1 MSLRDRL
8 VQQPAIATAIAV
20 QNRYRVDAADQL
32 AAAISFFGFV
42 SVFPLLTLAL
52 AGAGYV
58 LDDPEDQVELA
69 LTLTDAIPGFEALLS
84 DEQGAP
90 GVAALIENVVASRR
104 TIGAIGLVT
113 LLVSGLKVVA
123 SAMTATRVVFRATL
137 LIGVR
142 ARVRQL
148 LAMLGLGMLALM
160 AVGGSSIAGTGLG
173 LAPPVVTFLLALAV
187 TFALDFVLFL
197 GAYTLLSPSSS
208 LSVRRM
214 VPGAL
219 FAAVG
224 WSLLKV
230 AGASYFG
237 RQVES
242 ANALYGALGGV
253 IGLLLLFYVG
263 GRLYLYGAELSAV
276 LAERRDG
283 PLRRP
288 DPAASQAARAAAA
301 AAPGAAARAA
311 PGAAAGAG
319 GSGGRDRE
327 VIVPDRDD
335 HGGRR
340 GVGAAGRRGV
350 AAGGR
355 RAAGAGGPRAA
366 GAGGRR
372 VAAGTEDPD
381 PRPAAGTGDPSPRP
395 VAGTED
401 PGPWAAPTFRDVTR
415 ARSAAADE
423 ARRTAEPARDR
434 GADARRTIAIGLA
447 AAALAT
453 AWRFLGPRR
462 R

>member
-1 MSLRDRL
+1 MSFKDRL
-8 VQQPAIATAIAV
+8 VQQPAIATVLGV
-20 QNRYRVDAADQL
+20 QRRYRDDAADQL

-58 LDDPEDQVELA
+58 LDDPDDQVELA

-84 DEQGAP
+84 DEEGAP
-90 GVAALIENVVASRR
+90 GVAALVENVVARR
-104 TIGAIGLVT
+104 GAIGAIGLVT
-113 LLVSGLKVVA
+113 LLITGLKVVA
-123 SAMTATRVVFRATL
+123 SAMTATRVVFRGTV

-148 LAMLGLGMLALM
+148 LAMLGLDMLALM
-160 AVGGSSIAGTGLG
+160 AVGGSSIAGTGFG
-173 LAPPVVTFLLALAV
+173 LLPAFVTFLLALAV
-187 TFALDFVLFL
+187 TFALDFVVFL

-219 FAAVG
+219 YAAVG

-230 AGASYFG
+230 AGASYVS
-237 RQVES
+237 RQVEG

-283 PLRRP
+283 SLRRP
-288 DPAASQAARAAAA
+288 DPAASEAARAASVAA
-301 AAPGAAARAA
+301 KGAAARAA
-311 PGAAAGAG
+311 PGAAAGAAGAG

-327 VIVPDRDD
+327 VIVPDRED

-340 GVGAAGRRGV
+340 GVGAGGRRGAAAAGRR
-350 AAGGR
+350 A
-355 RAAGAGGPRAA
+355 
-366 GAGGRR
+366 
-372 VAAGTEDPD
+372 
-381 PRPAAGTGDPSPRP
+381 AAGTGDPSPRP
-395 VAGTED
+395 AAGTED

-434 GADARRTIAIGLA
+434 GADARRTIAFGLA

>member
-1 MSLRDRL
+1 MSFKDRL
-8 VQQPAIATAIAV
+8 VQQPAIATALGV
-20 QNRYRVDAADQL
+20 QRRYRDDAADQL

-58 LDDPEDQVELA
+58 LDDPDDQVELA

-84 DEQGAP
+84 DEEGAP
-90 GVAALIENVVASRR
+90 GVAALVENVVARR
-104 TIGAIGLVT
+104 GAIGAIGLVT
-113 LLVSGLKVVA
+113 LLITGLKVVA
-123 SAMTATRVVFRATL
+123 SAMTATRVVFRGTV

-173 LAPPVVTFLLALAV
+173 LLPAFVTFLLALAV
-187 TFALDFVLFL
+187 TFALDFVVFL

-219 FAAVG
+219 FAAIG

-230 AGASYFG
+230 VGVSYVS

-253 IGLLLLFYVG
+253 IGLLLLFYVA

-276 LAERRDG
+276 LAERRDR
-283 PLRRP
+283 PLRRA
-288 DPAASQAARAAAA
+288 DAAAS
-301 AAPGAAARAA
+301 GAAAD
-311 PGAAAGAG
+311 AGAG
-319 GSGGRDRE
+319 AGASGDHVRE
-327 VIVPDRDD
+327 VAVPDRDD
-335 HGGRR
+335 HGGGG
-340 GVGAAGRRGV
+340 GVGP
-350 AAGGR
+350 GGR
-355 RAAGAGGPRAA
+355 R
-366 GAGGRR
+366 
-372 VAAGTEDPD
+372 
-381 PRPAAGTGDPSPRP
+381 

-401 PGPWAAPTFRDVTR
+401 PAPRAAAPTFRDATH
-415 ARSAAADE
+415 ARLAAAE
-423 ARRTAEPARDR
+423 AARRAAEPARDR
-434 GADARRTIAIGLA
+434 GADARRTIAFGLA
-447 AAALAT
+447 AAALVT
-453 AWRFLGPRR
+453 AWRFLGPGRR
-462 R
+462 